1 VSGVRI
7 GSAGRAGQVVVPA
20 LIGMI
25 LLGAAIR
32 IIYASQDLFADEL
45 STYWI
50 ISTNGFGGVIDTVHT
65 TAEITPPFS
74 FVLSWLATRIDL
86 TPEML
91 RLPALVGGIGTIPL
105 VYLIGT
111 RTVGRGAAL
120 LATALTT
127 LSPFM
132 IYYSAEA
139 RGYGLMIFLL
149 LGSTLAMLL
158 AVDRGGRRWWVA
170 YALLT
175 CATAYTHYTAIFV
188 IATQFAW
195 VLWAHPGARRAAIVS
210 AAAAA
215 IGFLPWIS
223 GLRGDLDSPTTKILS
238 GLSPFD
244 LDSIRTSLEHW
255 GLGYPYASAGGLTNL
270 PGVPALVMLAVAV
283 AVAIAGLVGA
293 QGRIRAWFAG
303 DDHRFALLF
312 ALGLATPVGEAIV
325 SLIGSNV
332 FGTRNLAASWPYLT
346 LAVAALLTV
355 GRMRFRVA
363 AAALTVV
370 AFGIGATK
378 MLTESAYERPAFADA
393 AAYIEERPAAVVVEA
408 AALTPGPLPPFDMSL
423 GSAIPDLRLYIPAEK
438 DHPFEVG
445 DTYPDPQEVVDQA
458 VATAEDRPI
467 AFVTGVPSTTQSEL
481 EELLPN
487 GYRLLEDRSFP
498 GLSELRVFIYGRP
511 EAPSSA
517 GQSSSG

>member
-1 VSGVRI
+1 V
-7 GSAGRAGQVVVPA
+7 GQVVMPA
-20 LIGMI
+20 LIGMFLI
-25 LLGAAIR
+25 GALIR

-74 FVLSWLATRIDL
+74 FILSWLATRIDL

-120 LATALTT
+120 LAAALTT

-158 AVDRGGRRWWVA
+158 AIDRGQRRWWVA

-188 IATQFAW
+188 IAVQFAW
-195 VLWAHPGARRAAIVS
+195 VLWAHPEARRAAVAS
-210 AAAAA
+210 AVAAA

-223 GLRGDLDSPTTKILS
+223 GLKGDLDSPTTKILS
-238 GLSPFD
+238 DLSPFD
-244 LDSIRTSLEHW
+244 LDSIRTSVQHW
-255 GLGYPYASAGGLTNL
+255 GLGFPYSSSSGLTDL
-270 PGVPALVMLAVAV
+270 PGLPALVLLALALAVAG
-283 AVAIAGLVGA
+283 AGLLGER
-293 QGRIRAWFAG
+293 GRIRAWLG
-303 DDHRFALLF
+303 SDDHRFGLLLT
-312 ALGLATPVGEAIV
+312 LGLATPVGEAIA

-363 AAALTVV
+363 AAALTVI
-370 AFGIGATK
+370 AFAIGATK
-378 MLTESAYERPAFADA
+378 MMTESPYERPTFAEA
-393 AAYIEERPAAVVVEA
+393 ATYIEQSPAAVVVDG
-408 AALTPGPLPPFDMSL
+408 AALTPGPLTNLDISL
-423 GSAIPDLRLYIPAEK
+423 DPEIPDLRLFVPAEK

-445 DTYPDPQEVVDQA
+445 DIYPDPQQVVDQA
-458 VATAEDRPI
+458 VAAADGRPI
-467 AFVTGVPSTTQSEL
+467 AFVTGVPATPRSEI
-481 EELLPN
+481 EGWLPE
-487 GYRLLEDRSFP
+487 GYQLLEARSFP
-498 GLSELRVFIYGRP
+498 GLSNLEVLIYARNS
-511 EAPSSA
+511 APGFS